1 LLKYYSELVKG
12 KRPRIL
18 LPLCSKSVD
27 LLWLWR
33 RGHEVVAIEDIG
45 KSVIDFA
52 KTSGLDLTADDDSNN
67 NKNIPTIKNCI
78 TGENM
83 LKALQTNFRTTNNPF
98 RDHSFDTI
106 WDRSGFASIP
116 PHYRIFYAEAMK
128 QLLIWDNFRYLLLVY
143 EYEEDS
149 IEGPPF
155 SVTEDQIRELF
166 SDIADV
172 SRIHDKA
179 MSFDSRFRAN
189 KFSQSGSDIR
199 EVIYLLQNK

>member
-1 LLKYYSELVKG
+1 MKYYPELVRG

-33 RGHEVVAIEDIG
+33 RGHEVVGIEDIG

-52 KTSGLDLTADDDSNN
+52 KTSGLQLTADDDNN
-67 NKNIPTIKNCI
+67 NIQMIKNYV
-78 TGENM
+78 TAENM
-83 LKALQTNFRTTNNPF
+83 LKALQTNFTSTNNPF
-98 RDHSFDTI
+98 SDHSFDTI

-116 PHYRIFYAEAMK
+116 PHYRMFYAEAMK
-128 QLLIWDNFRYLLLVY
+128 QLLTWDNFRYLLLVY
-143 EYEEDS
+143 EYDEEAV
-149 IEGPPF
+149 EGPPY

-166 SDIADV
+166 SDIANV
-172 SRIHDKA
+172 SKIHEKGMD
-179 MSFDSRFRAN
+179 FDSRFRAN
-189 KFSQSGSDIR
+189 KFSQSGIDIR